1 MKKSQSSLSRAIIL
15 GEDLMNSKRLR
26 LDQTFD
32 PARFKLAVNL
42 NFHIR
47 RSHLGDHHLVSRVK

>member
-1 MKKSQSSLSRAIIL
+1 MKKSQSSLPVAIIL
-15 GEDLMNSKRLR
+15 GEDLMNSKRPH

-32 PARFKLAVNL
+32 QVGFKLAINL

>member
-47 RSHLGDHHLVSRVK
+47 KSHLGDHH